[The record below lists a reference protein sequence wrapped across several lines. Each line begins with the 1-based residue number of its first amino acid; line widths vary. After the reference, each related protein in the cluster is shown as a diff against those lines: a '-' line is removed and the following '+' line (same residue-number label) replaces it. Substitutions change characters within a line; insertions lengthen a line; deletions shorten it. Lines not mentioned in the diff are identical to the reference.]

1 LRRKSSHPAK
11 APFMN
16 HEQWIEEILG
26 AARVQGL
33 ERHLRAFPNV
43 GGRVEVDG
51 RSLLNF
57 ASNDYLGLATHP
69 HVVEASQKALLSHGA
84 GAAASRL
91 VSGTLSLHED
101 LETRLAEFKGYP
113 SALTFG
119 SGYMTNLGVLSA
131 LAPDHVFA
139 DRLAHAS
146 LIDGI
151 VLSRARL
158 HRFRHNDVEHLER
171 LLSKYPSERSVIVVE
186 SVYSMDG
193 DIAPLVELAEL
204 AQRFGLTLMVDEA
217 HSTGIMGEQGR
228 GLVSQLGLEDKVHV
242 SMGTMSKALGG
253 YGGFIACSARIR
265 NLCVNRARAF
275 IYTTAMPPSVAGAAL
290 GALDVLRDEPE
301 LGTTLLKRC
310 ARFRE
315 ALRALGFD
323 TMQTETQ
330 IVPVVVGGN
339 EAALDMARAMA
350 AEGILVAA
358 IRPPTVPAGMARLRF
373 SVTLTHSNEDL
384 DRTVD
389 VLANVGRKHGL
400 I

>member
-1 LRRKSSHPAK
+1 
-11 APFMN
+11 MN

>member
-1 LRRKSSHPAK
+1 
-11 APFMN
+11 MN

-43 GGRVEVDG
+43 GGHVEVDG

-69 HVVEASQKALLSHGA
+69 HVVAASQKALLSHGA

-101 LETRLAEFKGYP
+101 LEARLAEFKGYP

-119 SGYMTNLGVLSA
+119 SGYMTNLGVLTA

-146 LIDGI
+146 LIDGV

-158 HRFRHNDVEHLER
+158 HRFRHNDLEHLER
-171 LLSKYPSERSVIVVE
+171 LLSKYPSERGVIVVE

-204 AQRFGLTLMVDEA
+204 AQRFGVTFMVDEA
-217 HSTGIMGEQGR
+217 HSTGIIGEQGR
-228 GLVSQLGLEDKVHV
+228 GLVSQLDLEDKVHV

-330 IVPVVVGGN
+330 IVPVVVGAN

-384 DRTVD
+384 DHTVD